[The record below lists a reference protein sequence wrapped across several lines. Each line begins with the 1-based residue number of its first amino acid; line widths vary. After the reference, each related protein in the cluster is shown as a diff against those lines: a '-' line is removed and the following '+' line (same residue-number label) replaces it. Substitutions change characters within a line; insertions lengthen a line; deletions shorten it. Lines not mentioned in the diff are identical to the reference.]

1 MRHGV
6 RGRKLN
12 RPTGERLALLRGL
25 ARALFEHEV
34 IQTTEARAKAVRPF
48 VDRLITRACEGTL
61 PARARLVAVL
71 QEDNLVDKM
80 IHVYGSRYKDR
91 HGGYTRMVRVGI
103 RRGDAAPLVRLELV
117 GREKEKSV

>member
-6 RGRKLN
+6 SGRKLN
-12 RPTGERLALLRGL
+12 RPTGERMALLRSL

-48 VDRLITRACEGTL
+48 VDRLITSAREGTL
-61 PARARLVAVL
+61 PARRRLIAVL
-71 QEDNLVDKM
+71 QEDNLVDKV

-91 HGGYTRMVRVGI
+91 QGGYTRMVRVRI

-117 GREKEKSV
+117 DREKGK